1 MPRGLLLCALNVCV
15 AGASIDL
22 VVFSLLIYEA
32 LALSEAT
39 FTLEELAE
47 ESGFDKR
54 VIRSFIENGLLLGP
68 DSRGRY
74 ARYGPGHL
82 TRLKAIRNLR
92 ERQSLSFN
100 EVRQA
105 LMGMSD
111 EDIRT
116 LAEPPVSPRFRGNRR
131 SSVID
136 YLDGVRAGLSGQ
148 TRDYVACTADDDD
161 DQSGTLRGAPPREQD
176 ATLAGTSRKVEPE
189 HGGEDEPPPEA
200 RNVSGSPVD
209 RLLTALSSLTGSSGG
224 KGQSRSEVLHRFSVT
239 PDIEISI
246 RNLSDASQI
255 ERWGRICDSL
265 REILLGGGQ

>member
-1 MPRGLLLCALNVCV
+1 M
-15 AGASIDL
+15 
-22 VVFSLLIYEA
+22 
-32 LALSEAT
+32 SEAT
-39 FTLEELAE
+39 YTLEELAE

-82 TRLKAIRNLR
+82 ARLKAIRNLR
-92 ERQSLSFN
+92 ERHSLSFN

-116 LAEPPVSPRFRGNRR
+116 LAEPPSTPRLRGHRR

-136 YLDGVRAGLSGQ
+136 YLDGLRAGHSGQ
-148 TRDYVACTADDDD
+148 NRDYVLASVEDAE
-161 DQSGTLRGAPPREQD
+161 DQSNSIQSMRRREQD
-176 ATLAGTSRKVEPE
+176 ATHVGSGRKAEPE
-189 HGGEDEPPPEA
+189 SGEDETPLEA
-200 RNVSGSPVD
+200 RNLSGSPVD
-209 RLLTALSSLTGSSGG
+209 RLLSALGSLTGSAVS
-224 KGQSRSEVLHRFSVT
+224 KGQSRSEVLHRFNVT

>member
-1 MPRGLLLCALNVCV
+1 M
-15 AGASIDL
+15 
-22 VVFSLLIYEA
+22 
-32 LALSEAT
+32 SEAIY
-39 FTLEELAE
+39 TLEELAE

-82 TRLKAIRNLR
+82 ARLKAIRNLR
-92 ERQSLSFN
+92 ERHSMSFN

-116 LAEPPVSPRFRGNRR
+116 LAEPAASPAGRGIRR
-131 SSVID
+131 TSVVD
-136 YLDGVRAGLSGQ
+136 YLDSIKAGISGYP
-148 TRDYVACTADDDD
+148 RDYAGNILDEASAVEDQTGTIRGVMRKEHRPGYVGIGKGEVDGESSSASEADLL
-161 DQSGTLRGAPPREQD
+161 SELRS
-176 ATLAGTSRKVEPE
+176 L
-189 HGGEDEPPPEA
+189 
-200 RNVSGSPVD
+200 SGSPVD
-209 RLLTALSSLTGSSGG
+209 RLLTALSSLTGSAVS
-224 KGQSRSEVLHRFSVT
+224 KGQSRSEVLHRFNVT

-246 RNLSDASQI
+246 ANLSDASQI